1 MHCHRYSG
9 DWVSELRI
17 HHGAGLRLYFT
28 VRRRVMVFMLVG
40 STKPTQVRLAKL
52 IERSF
57 RERAMAVETTAFDP
71 DKYFKTPATQAALLS
86 DAMASGN
93 AGLIADA
100 IGIIARNHGMGELA
114 KQTGLN
120 RQGLYAALSA
130 DGNPTL
136 ETLLKVLAALNLEL
150 SVREIEGGSLFHT
163 ASP

>member
-1 MHCHRYSG
+1 
-9 DWVSELRI
+9 
-17 HHGAGLRLYFT
+17 
-28 VRRRVMVFMLVG
+28 
-40 STKPTQVRLAKL
+40 
-52 IERSF
+52 
-57 RERAMAVETTAFDP
+57 MAVETTAFDP